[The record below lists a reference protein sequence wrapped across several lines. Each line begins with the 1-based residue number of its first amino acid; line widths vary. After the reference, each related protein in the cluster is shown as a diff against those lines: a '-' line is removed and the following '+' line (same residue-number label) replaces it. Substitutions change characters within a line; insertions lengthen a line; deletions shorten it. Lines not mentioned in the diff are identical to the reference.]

1 MKVNFKMDINT
12 EKVKLNFQKMDL
24 IMKESFNGIISMELE
39 NTLIKNMFITVFG
52 RMMLN
57 GDLELNKKQME
68 KFIKVCLLTD
78 FIMVLEDF
86 NIVMVHIFIQH
97 LDME

>member
-1 MKVNFKMDINT
+1 MKVNFKMDINM

>member
-1 MKVNFKMDINT
+1 
-12 EKVKLNFQKMDL
+12 
-24 IMKESFNGIISMELE
+24 MKESFNGIISMELE

-52 RMMLN
+52 KMMLN